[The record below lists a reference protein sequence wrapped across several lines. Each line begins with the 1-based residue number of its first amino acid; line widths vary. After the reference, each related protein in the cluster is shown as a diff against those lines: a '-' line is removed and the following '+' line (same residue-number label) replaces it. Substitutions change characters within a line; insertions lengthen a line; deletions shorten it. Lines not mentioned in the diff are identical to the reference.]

1 MNLKSLTRDPHANLK
16 KKQKYSPI
24 FTSSIYNT
32 LSVLLLEF
40 NSIKKYYVTHVR
52 F

>member
-1 MNLKSLTRDPHANLK
+1 MTLKSLTRYPHANLK

-24 FTSSIYNT
+24 FTSSMS